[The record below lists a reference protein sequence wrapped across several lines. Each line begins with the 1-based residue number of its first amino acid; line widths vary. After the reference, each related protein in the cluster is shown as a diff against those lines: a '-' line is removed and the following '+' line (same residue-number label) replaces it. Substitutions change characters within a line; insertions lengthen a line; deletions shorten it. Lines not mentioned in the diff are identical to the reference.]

1 MVNLSELAIIGGL
14 AAALALSKG
23 NFLQQKLE
31 PNEQPTL
38 VTPLVQVDP
47 VLQQSL
53 DDQLAKNALL
63 QNQLNESLSTEFQL
77 NQLEQQFGKLFTRE
91 EKQVDITKTLAGH
104 AKAYY
109 GSGGKDPRIK
119 QDYEDWLFKN
129 RTFETQYVLT
139 PVEDQIWLGIK
150 WIAHF
155 VVKDSWELDL

>member
-31 PNEQPTL
+31 PNVQPTL

-91 EKQVDITKTLAGH
+91 EKQVDITRELFSQKLAAEGG
-104 AKAYY
+104 YER
-109 GSGGKDPRIK
+109 GVSRSGRLIGGDQRHIN
-119 QDYEDWLFKN
+119 DMNRWLAAN
-129 RTFETQYVLT
+129 RTFETQSILT
-139 PVEDQIWLGIK
+139 PVEDQI
-150 WIAHF
+150 
-155 VVKDSWELDL
+155 

>member
-1 MVNLSELAIIGGL
+1 LAIIGGL

-31 PNEQPTL
+31 PNVQPTL

-91 EKQVDITKTLAGH
+91 EKRVETTFQNPEYK
-104 AKAYY
+104 KRYY
-109 GSGGKDPRIK
+109 GSGSDIRIR
-119 QDYEDWLFKN
+119 QDLERWLATN
-129 RTFETQYVLT
+129 RTFETRSILT
-139 PVEDQIWLGIK
+139 PVQDQI
-150 WIAHF
+150 
-155 VVKDSWELDL
+155 